1 MVRLVSGVSIPE
13 DAVCTCPWT
22 FQPVIHETYTPPLTV
37 RKRRQ
42 TSSRHQHLS
51 DPLATRG
58 NPLCRFIHSMKTHEE
73 YEAMD
78 SITKQ
83 KVCDHCGRAFYALGV
98 HKKYCNYKKQCTN
111 CKQTKAPTEFYKDCK
126 NRDGLRNH
134 CKVCCM
140 AADKKRKKN
149 KPDYSKMKQCTNCK
163 QTKAPTE
170 FTKAC
175 SNRDGLRNHCKV
187 CCMAADKKRE
197 KKNLEKHKAR
207 ECEDDKVAG
216 KRGGSLVIAAA
227 DHLDSCSD
235 TSKSRKKRPRVDHPQ
250 LISHKRFLFQD
261 NPPGK
266 KGVLFSF
273 SF

>member
-1 MVRLVSGVSIPE
+1 
-13 DAVCTCPWT
+13 
-22 FQPVIHETYTPPLTV
+22 
-37 RKRRQ
+37 
-42 TSSRHQHLS
+42 
-51 DPLATRG
+51 
-58 NPLCRFIHSMKTHEE
+58 MKTHEE

-78 SITKQ
+78 SIAKQ
-83 KVCDHCGRAFYALGV
+83 NVCDHCGRAFYALGV

-126 NRDGLRNH
+126 NRDGLCTR
-134 CKVCCM
+134 CKVCCI
-140 AADKKRKKN
+140 AA
-149 KPDYSKMKQCTNCK
+149 Q
-163 QTKAPTE
+163 
-170 FTKAC
+170 
-175 SNRDGLRNHCKV
+175 
-187 CCMAADKKRE
+187 KKRE

-216 KRGGSLVIAAA
+216 KRGGSLLIAAA

-235 TSKSRKKRPRVDHPQ
+235 TSKSRKKRPREDHPQ
-250 LISHKRFLFQD
+250 LISHNRVLFQD